1 MGELEAA
8 PQFAPLLQAAYGA
21 LSAQILWSAVT
32 LGIPERLA
40 QEGPTTADELAPK
53 LGIETSFLERILRA
67 LGSLGVCEE
76 TNESRFRL
84 TQMGEYLRPGHPD
97 SIESRVL
104 LNGDVFFRLWGE
116 LIETIRTGEDGS
128 RRAFGMSFGE
138 YLAQQ
143 PRIGALFDRTMASEA
158 PTRHRPALEAYDFGQ
173 FKTVLDIGGGNGA
186 LIVEILS
193 AHPQLSGIVFDLP
206 RTAASAQK
214 TIEARGLIDR
224 CQFNGGDA
232 HEVVPGGG
240 DAYIF
245 ANFFVSWDDGRAALP
260 LRNTRR
266 VIAETGRL
274 LLLEWVM
281 PTPDEPPMS
290 FRSWETVSRDMLILS
305 ISGSK
310 ARVRSLAAFR
320 DLLSASGFEM
330 SAVIPTRGSVTIIEA
345 KPI

>member
-1 MGELEAA
+1 
-8 PQFAPLLQAAYGA
+8 LLQIAYGG
-21 LSAQILWSAVT
+21 LSAQILWSSAK

-40 QEGPTTADELAPK
+40 QEGPATVDELAPR
-53 LGIETSFLERILRA
+53 LGIEASILERVLRA
-67 LGSLGVCEE
+67 LVSFGVSEE

-104 LNGDVFFRLWGE
+104 LNGDVFFQLWGE
-116 LIETIRTGEDGS
+116 LIETIRTGEGGS
-128 RRAFGMSFGE
+128 RRAFGMPFEE

-143 PRIGALFDRTMASEA
+143 PRIGALFDWTMASEA

-173 FKTVLDIGGGNGA
+173 FKTVVDIGGGNGA

-193 AHPQLSGIVFDLP
+193 VHSQPSGIVFDLP
-206 RTAASAQK
+206 RAAASAQK
-214 TIEARGLIDR
+214 TIEARGLIHR
-224 CQFNGGDA
+224 CQFIGGDA
-232 HEVVPGGG
+232 RQEVPGGG

-245 ANFFVSWDDGRAALP
+245 ANFFVGSDDDRAVRS

-266 VIAETGRL
+266 VIAENGRL

-281 PTPDEPPMS
+281 PTRDEPPMS
-290 FRSWETVSRDMLILS
+290 FRSWETVSRDMLLLS

-310 ARVRSLAAFR
+310 CGVRSLAAFR
-320 DLLSASGFEM
+320 NLLSASGFEV
-330 SAVIPTRGSVTIIEA
+330 SAVVPTRGSVTVIEA
-345 KPI
+345 KPV

>member
-1 MGELEAA
+1 LRELEVA
-8 PQFAPLLQAAYGA
+8 PRFAPLLQVAYGG
-21 LSAQILWSAVT
+21 LSAQILWSAAT

-40 QEGPTTADELAPK
+40 QEGPATADELAPK
-53 LGIETSFLERILRA
+53 PGIEASILERILRA
-67 LGSLGVCEE
+67 LVSLGVCEE

-84 TQMGEYLRPGHPD
+84 TQLGEYLRPGHPD

-116 LIETIRTGEDGS
+116 LIETIRTGEGGS
-128 RRAFGMSFGE
+128 RRAFGMSFEE

-143 PRIGALFDRTMASEA
+143 SRIGALFDRTMASEA
-158 PTRHRPALEAYDFGQ
+158 PTRHRPALEAYDFGR
-173 FKTVLDIGGGNGA
+173 FKTVVDIGGGNGA

-193 AHPQLSGIVFDLP
+193 AHRHLSGIVFDLP

-224 CQFNGGDA
+224 CQFIGGDA
-232 HEVVPGGG
+232 REEVPGGG

-245 ANFFVSWDDGRAALP
+245 ANFFVGSDDDRAVLS
-260 LRNTRR
+260 LRNTRK
-266 VIAETGRL
+266 VIADNVRV

-281 PTPDEPPMS
+281 PTRDDAPMS
-290 FRSWETVSRDMLILS
+290 FRSLETVSRDMLLLS

-310 ARVRSLAAFR
+310 SGVRSLTAFR
-320 DLLSASGFEM
+320 DLLSASGFEV
-330 SAVIPTRGSVTIIEA
+330 SAVIPTRGSVTVIEA
-345 KPI
+345 KPV